1 MRYDVPGR
9 LPELLAPAGS
19 FACLKAAVQN
29 GADAVYLGLKAGS
42 ARMGADNFT
51 LQELEEAVGYA
62 HIRGV
67 RVYLAFN
74 TIFFEDE
81 IDEAY
86 ETAKKAAACGIDAL
100 ILQDLGLLAKICEN
114 RPAVP
119 CALHAS
125 TQMSIYN
132 EEGLNFL
139 KQFGFERCIA
149 ARELS
154 IREIRALCEA
164 KIMEVE
170 VFCHGALCMSLSGQC
185 LLSSALGGWSG
196 NRGKCKQPCRRIYD
210 AAGRSGFLLSPRDLY
225 GVPLLPEL
233 RRIGVASLKIEGRL
247 RSPDYV
253 WKTVKAYRLLLDG
266 PVDSPPELLLEAEK
280 LLRSTAT
287 RRPSNGFYFAN
298 EYSSLIDAGRLG
310 SFGVAAAK
318 VGKYARAGLSVTA
331 LERLHLG
338 DRLRL
343 VPPEGG
349 EGESF
354 TLIDLRFQ
362 GKSAV
367 KVRAGANCFI
377 PGEFRAEPGWLL
389 YKIGENGYDFSRQ
402 AAALPPGRH
411 PLAVSLRLTAAEW
424 TGTIAELPGEC
435 WRRAVDFA
443 PAGKRPFTAG
453 TAAAEFAS
461 AVPEPWS
468 APEVEAVVEGAF
480 FVPASLLKT
489 LRREFWEWAAQR
501 LRPENLRPELAEALY
516 RFYRDSRALPGE
528 VPPVPEGERM
538 ILPGF
543 TPEAELPAL
552 RKRLRAACDSGV
564 RVFQIGALHG
574 LELLREFPDVRI
586 IAGFPLPVCNSEAV
600 RELKCRGVCAVEPF
614 AELDEEA
621 LAAFREKSPL
631 PLVESD
637 RSGAALLVTRLE
649 LPGSAWTD
657 GRGRR
662 FRVVRGNGL
671 SKLYAAEPV
680 DFRKNEW
687 K

>member
-1 MRYDVPGR
+1 M
-9 LPELLAPAGS
+9 
-19 FACLKAAVQN
+19 
-29 GADAVYLGLKAGS
+29 
-42 ARMGADNFT
+42 
-51 LQELEEAVGYA
+51 
-62 HIRGV
+62 
-67 RVYLAFN
+67 
-74 TIFFEDE
+74 
-81 IDEAY
+81 
-86 ETAKKAAACGIDAL
+86 
-100 ILQDLGLLAKICEN
+100 
-114 RPAVP
+114 
-119 CALHAS
+119 
-125 TQMSIYN
+125 
-132 EEGLNFL
+132 
-139 KQFGFERCIA
+139 
-149 ARELS
+149 
-154 IREIRALCEA
+154 
-164 KIMEVE
+164 
-170 VFCHGALCMSLSGQC
+170 
-185 LLSSALGGWSG
+185 
-196 NRGKCKQPCRRIYD
+196 
-210 AAGRSGFLLSPRDLY
+210 
-225 GVPLLPEL
+225 
-233 RRIGVASLKIEGRL
+233 
-247 RSPDYV
+247 
-253 WKTVKAYRLLLDG
+253 KAYRLLLDG

-343 VPPEGG
+343 VPPDGG

-424 TGTIAELPGEC
+424 TGTIAELPGN
-435 WRRAVDFA
+435 AGVA
-443 PAGKRPFTAG
+443 P
-453 TAAAEFAS
+453 S
-461 AVPEPWS
+461 IS
-468 APEVEAVVEGAF
+468 
-480 FVPASLLKT
+480 
-489 LRREFWEWAAQR
+489 
-501 LRPENLRPELAEALY
+501 LRPESGRSPPEPRRRNSLRLSRSRGRRRRSKPWWRARSSFRRASSRRCGVSSGSGRRRGCGRKTCALSWPK
-516 RFYRDSRALPGE
+516 RCTVFTATAVRCPGE
-528 VPPVPEGERM
+528 VPPAPEGERM

-662 FRVVRGNGL
+662 FRVVRENGL